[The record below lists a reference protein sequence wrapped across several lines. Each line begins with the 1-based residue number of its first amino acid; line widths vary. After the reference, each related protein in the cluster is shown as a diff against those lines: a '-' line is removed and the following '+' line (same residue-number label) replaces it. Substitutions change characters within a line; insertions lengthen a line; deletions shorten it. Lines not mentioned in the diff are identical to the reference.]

1 MSQNIKVDDM
11 PLSSRIKK
19 ILTRYLRVNTLE
31 ELVSIDY
38 EVLKRTR
45 GMGEVALLE
54 VKDYVHSL
62 GYSFK
67 NENGPYSTKEE
78 ELIRASKKPL
88 SSYGFSSLFC
98 SFMYKNGIFTLEDIL
113 DRGSLIERLEGMSSM
128 KMDELHEKLDSL
140 GLVLEEK
147 ENNSMILLKKIKE
160 IGYQNLSDDERDSLL
175 GEIKISELDGMDS
188 RGKNALIRYDV
199 ETLKQ
204 LIGIPKEDM
213 IRFRN
218 LGYAS
223 LGRIEEYLNQYGI
236 SLYTLE
242 ELLLDITN
250 QLNLL
255 LKERSSLMIEKE
267 KLSLAEKKIDEKIL
281 KVTYDIDRL
290 RNHNG
295 KENAY
300 EPAIRK
306 SR

>member
-1 MSQNIKVDDM
+1 
-11 PLSSRIKK
+11 
-19 ILTRYLRVNTLE
+19 
-31 ELVSIDY
+31 
-38 EVLKRTR
+38 
-45 GMGEVALLE
+45 
-54 VKDYVHSL
+54 
-62 GYSFK
+62 
-67 NENGPYSTKEE
+67 
-78 ELIRASKKPL
+78 
-88 SSYGFSSLFC
+88 
-98 SFMYKNGIFTLEDIL
+98 
-113 DRGSLIERLEGMSSM
+113 
-128 KMDELHEKLDSL
+128 
-140 GLVLEEK
+140 
-147 ENNSMILLKKIKE
+147 
-160 IGYQNLSDDERDSLL
+160 
-175 GEIKISELDGMDS
+175 
-188 RGKNALIRYDV
+188 
-199 ETLKQ
+199 
-204 LIGIPKEDM
+204 M